1 MKQSRTI
8 LVLAAAALALSLA
21 SVAEAQKGKGGAKPK
36 PDKGAPTAILPKPP
50 EFTTGFVKEYNAA
63 SHQLT
68 LNNGG
73 VFRLAPMIAN
83 TPHPAGEKVKLRWTL
98 QGIHRYADQV
108 EVTMPAPASAAAVSL
123 PAPATASSPGPAA
136 PPAAAP
142 AAPTG

>member
-1 MKQSRTI
+1 MKLSRSM
-8 LVLAAAALALSLA
+8 LVMTAAVVALSSA
-21 SVAEAQKGKGGAKPK
+21 SLAEAQKGGGKKPPKG
-36 PDKGAPTAILPKPP
+36 DKAAPTIIMPKPP
-50 EFTTGFVKEYNAA
+50 EFTTGFVKEYNPA

-73 VFRLAPMIAN
+73 VFRLSPMIAD

-98 QGIHRYADQV
+98 QGVHRYADQV
-108 EVTMPAPASAAAVSL
+108 EVTMPAPAAAAAVSAPP
-123 PAPATASSPGPAA
+123 PAATAAPPA

>member
-1 MKQSRTI
+1 MKLSRTM
-8 LVLAAAALALSLA
+8 LVLAAAALASSMSL
-21 SVAEAQKGKGGAKPK
+21 AEAQKGKGGGAKPK
-36 PDKGAPTAILPKPP
+36 PDKGAPTIILPKPP
-50 EFTTGFVKEYNAA
+50 EFTTGFVKEYNLA

-73 VFRLAPMIAN
+73 VFRLAPLIAN

-108 EVTMPAPASAAAVSL
+108 EVTMAAPASSAAAVAE
-123 PAPATASSPGPAA
+123 PAPAAPAA
-136 PPAAAP
+136 PAAAP